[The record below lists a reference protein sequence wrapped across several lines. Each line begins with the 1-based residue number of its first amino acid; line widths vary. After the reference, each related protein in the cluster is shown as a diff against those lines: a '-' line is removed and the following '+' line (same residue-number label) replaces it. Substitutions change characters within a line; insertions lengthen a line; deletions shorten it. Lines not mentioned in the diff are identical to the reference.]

1 MAIFGLIVAHAAP
14 QQRQEIDD
22 SILPADTSEEPLPQ
36 GGPDGKPIRKCTWK
50 DFPADKLRSGEGG
63 KHDDYYKKLALI
75 CQTNEPTNTDTHT
88 RKTMVLRFQNED
100 YH

>member
-1 MAIFGLIVAHAAP
+1 MVVTVAIFGLIVAHAAP

-75 CQTNEPTNTDTHT
+75 CQTNEANKHGYT
-88 RKTMVLRFQNED
+88 
-100 YH
+100 YA